1 MQKHVFSADGIQSYF
16 KDWKQDRGQAFQN
29 TCVLVLFIEKYPLP
43 ITSVASTALSVWLK
57 RVDAP
62 EAHLR
67 RKVDEVFHY
76 YIQLVGRYLD
86 VAITACGK
94 KLSPIG
100 ESCGLLLDPELC
112 SVPVFDA

>member
-1 MQKHVFSADGIQSYF
+1 
-16 KDWKQDRGQAFQN
+16 
-29 TCVLVLFIEKYPLP
+29 VLFIEKYPLP

-112 SVPVFDA
+112 SVPVFDV